1 MGSVKR
7 KPFSI
12 LYAGG
17 FRYPALYLPV
27 GVVTQV
33 LQNTIVED
41 VDDINLSLAF
51 KLLER
56 GILPKNLSI
65 LQQ

>member
-51 KLLER
+51 KL
-56 GILPKNLSI
+56 
-65 LQQ
+65 